1 MLRKTALSALMA
13 ALAAGSIGGCTY
25 LPAAGPTASAI
36 EAGAEVA
43 TADGGVLA
51 RYEIIDVTPAVIEA
65 LRG

>member
-1 MLRKTALSALMA
+1 MRKLPLALLAMTAIS
-13 ALAAGSIGGCTY
+13 GCTY

-51 RYEIIDVTPAVIEA
+51 RYE
-65 LRG
+65 